1 MVGPVVSVSNKV
13 GEVRRTAVS
22 SEECVSVPNKNNRL
36 SAESF
41 HPSLKEIRLEC
52 PLRTSWG
59 CKAEMD
65 PETHCFR
72 YPLTITQVRPDS
84 VAAYAVVDEKSGLIG
99 LRKGDQIQGWICST
113 FGDKAGHKQV
123 LPRDSYKK
131 TAHGGHILERIV
143 DEETQEMLDSGGSC
157 RIYVRL
163 APRCC
168 TKGCL
173 GEIHE
178 VQDRFDHCL
187 VCVMCGLVQRS
198 SLISAES
205 EWRNF
210 ADDDASE
217 LKSRVAVA
225 WTSAFT
231 ADARAEC
238 ARQETVISDRRAT
251 GRGGAGTGLQQ
262 ARRPGAGKEYEAA
275 RREERLGMQQ
285 AAACQDICRYC
296 SALGLAEIVRTQA
309 LEIFGKVAINSHA
322 RLKAGRYIDSYTATI
337 LGSIHVASRV
347 ACAPRT
353 IAMILSVADRGTT
366 KKDVDNALK
375 KIQVVYNKPI
385 PPVDPKLL
393 ITFMCGHYLQ
403 LPVSFERLAQG
414 YVDTIKKELP
424 AACPPAT
431 IAAVALVHTHSLTV
445 AKRLCDE
452 ATSSKIEAWMSKAE
466 PAPEVDIHCDQDM
479 LSRVSEASGVATCTL
494 QTHLSAIKKM
504 DAKRSPDN

>member
-1 MVGPVVSVSNKV
+1 M
-13 GEVRRTAVS
+13 S

-113 FGDKAGHKQV
+113 FGDKAVYKHV
-123 LPRDSYKK
+123 LPRDSYKMA
-131 TAHGGHILERIV
+131 AHGGHILERIV

-217 LKSRVAVA
+217 LKSRVAVSC
-225 WTSAFT
+225 TSTFT

-431 IAAVALVHTHSLTV
+431 IAAVALVHTHSLT
-445 AKRLCDE
+445 A
-452 ATSSKIEAWMSKAE
+452 AN
-466 PAPEVDIHCDQDM
+466 HFDQDI
-479 LSRVSEASGVATCTL
+479 LSRVSKASGVAACTL

-504 DAKRSPDN
+504 DAKHSPDN

>member
-1 MVGPVVSVSNKV
+1 MQ
-13 GEVRRTAVS
+13 
-22 SEECVSVPNKNNRL
+22 
-36 SAESF
+36 
-41 HPSLKEIRLEC
+41 H
-52 PLRTSWG
+52 
-59 CKAEMD
+59 
-65 PETHCFR
+65 FR
-72 YPLTITQVRPDS
+72 QCDY
-84 VAAYAVVDEKSGLIG
+84 
-99 LRKGDQIQGWICST
+99 
-113 FGDKAGHKQV
+113 KQV
-123 LPRDSYKK
+123 LPRDCYKVA
-131 TAHGGHILERIV
+131 AHGGHILARFF
-143 DEETQEMLDSGGSC
+143 DDETQKKFARGGSC
-157 RIYVRL
+157 RTYVRL
-163 APRCC
+163 APRCSIN
-168 TKGCL
+168 GFL
-173 GEIHE
+173 GEIFCE
-178 VQDRFDHCL
+178 EIIFDHCL
-187 VCVMCGLVQRS
+187 VCNTCGLVQRS

-225 WTSAFT
+225 CTSAFT
-231 ADARAEC
+231 ANARAEC
-238 ARQETVISDRRAT
+238 TQQETLIPALRAT
-251 GRGGAGTGLQQ
+251 GCGGAVTGLKR
-262 ARRPGAGKEYEAA
+262 ARRPGAGTEYEAA
-275 RREERLGMQQ
+275 RREERLGKQE
-285 AAACQDICRYC
+285 AEACQDICRYC

-431 IAAVALVHTHSLTV
+431 IAAVALVHTHSLT
-445 AKRLCDE
+445 A
-452 ATSSKIEAWMSKAE
+452 AN
-466 PAPEVDIHCDQDM
+466 HFDQDI
-479 LSRVSEASGVATCTL
+479 LSRVSKASGVAACTL